1 MKASKLAKKLMALCL
16 VGTILMGLTGCS
28 SSTKAKETDK
38 QGTVAT
44 ETDKNIVA
52 TENASTTEKST
63 EGSTTD
69 SSTTDSADNVTEITF
84 WYSWTDKI
92 QENNIALT
100 DEFNETVGK
109 EKGIHVTAE
118 YQGTYDDLHQKLQ
131 AAYVAGTTPEVTVME
146 IASMKTFAMNG
157 VLEPLDSFISKS
169 GVDLS
174 DFQEGLMKNSFYEN
188 VCYGLPY
195 LRSTPIMY
203 LNTTLLK
210 EAGLDAA
217 GPATWDE
224 MEQYAKTVH
233 EKTGKYGVTAYSNIW
248 FHEAFMMEHGNT
260 VLNEDETATN
270 INSAESKEVI
280 SFFKDLKDDGSAH
293 LISAAESD
301 KALVD
306 VMNQDTAIW
315 FSSTGDL
322 TKFIQIAKDNGFDLA
337 TAFIPKAKQYGVP
350 TGGCNLIMT
359 TNITDDEKAAA
370 WEFIK
375 WMTEKEQ
382 TIKASTNTGY
392 LPSRISAKDS
402 EEILNLYK
410 EIPQFKVALD
420 QLTYSTGRPMNP
432 GYAEATD
439 AIQDAL
445 DAIWVNDQDMDS
457 TLSTLETKV
466 NMLLTE

>member
-1 MKASKLAKKLMALCL
+1 MRVLRKGKRLMVLCL
-16 VGTILMGLTGCS
+16 IATILMGFTGCS
-28 SSTKAKETDK
+28 SNTKAEETNQQNTESTEASNNSATTQEDKVAASASDSTDK
-38 QGTVAT
+38 
-44 ETDKNIVA
+44 
-52 TENASTTEKST
+52 
-63 EGSTTD
+63 
-69 SSTTDSADNVTEITF
+69 VTEITF

-146 IASMKTFAMNG
+146 IASIKTFAMNG
-157 VLEPLDSFISKS
+157 VLEPLDPYINKA

-174 DFQEGLMKNSFYEN
+174 DFQEGLMKNSYNEN

-203 LNTTLLK
+203 LNATMLK

-217 GPATWDE
+217 GPTTWE
-224 MEQYAKTVH
+224 ELAQYARTIH
-233 EKTGKYGVTAYSNIW
+233 EKTGKYGISAYSYIW
-248 FHEAFMMEHGNT
+248 TLEAFMMEHGST

-270 INSAESKEVI
+270 LNSAESKKII
-280 SFFKDLKDDGSAH
+280 SFFKDLKKDGSAH
-293 LISAAESD
+293 LLSAAESD
-301 KALVD
+301 KVLVD

-322 TKFIQIAKDNGFDLA
+322 TNCLQIAKDNGFELA
-337 TAFIPKAKQYGVP
+337 TAFIPKDTQYGVP

-359 TNITDDEKAAA
+359 TNVSDEEKAAA
-370 WEFIK
+370 WEFIQ
-375 WMTEKEQ
+375 WMTESEQ
-382 TIKASTNTGY
+382 TIKASRNTGY

-402 EEILNLYK
+402 EEMLALYK
-410 EIPQFKVALD
+410 EIPQYKVALD

-445 DAIWVNDQDMDS
+445 DAIWVNDQDVDS
-457 TLSTLETKV
+457 TLATLETKV